1 DKNNDDQIER
11 FHNVQFACFFTRKE
25 TILMLQKRY
34 KHVSILFLFFDFR
47 RWSAGNSS
55 RRFCKRQ
62 KCPR

>member
-1 DKNNDDQIER
+1 
-11 FHNVQFACFFTRKE
+11 
-25 TILMLQKRY
+25 MLQKRY